1 MEKLNEQSETGCCP
15 RFDPVPWEDK
25 EISFKDKLF
34 LKDHVR
40 SILHIPLNF
49 DKVMVKNMEKI
60 EAANALSPDQLLLS
74 DEKSLWGA
82 DVFIAVSK
90 EVPGAQMEK
99 ISGNFLSRVFE
110 GPYNNMGAWMKEMQ
124 GYVKSK
130 GKEIKKMYFFY
141 TTCPKCAKYYGKN
154 YTVILAQVQG

>member
-1 MEKLNEQSETGCCP
+1 MDKLYEQSETGCCP
-15 RFDPVPWEDK
+15 RFDPKPWEEK
-25 EISFKDKLF
+25 EVSFEEKLF

-60 EAANALSPDQLLLS
+60 QAADALSPEPLLLS

-82 DVFIAVSK
+82 DVYIAVSK
-90 EVPGAQMEK
+90 EVQGAQMEK
-99 ISGNFLSRVFE
+99 ISGTFLSKVFE
-110 GPYNNMGAWMKEMQ
+110 GPYKNMGKWAKEMQ
-124 GYVKSK
+124 GFVKSK
-130 GKEIKKMYFFY
+130 GKDLKKMYFFY

-154 YTVILAQVQG
+154 YTVIMAQV

>member
-15 RFDPVPWEDK
+15 RFDPVPWEEK

-40 SILHIPLNF
+40 SIFHIPLNF
-49 DKVMVKNMEKI
+49 DKIMVKNMEKI

-99 ISGNFLSRVFE
+99 ISGTFLSKVFE
-110 GPYNNMGAWMKEMQ
+110 GPYKNIGAWVKEMQ

-130 GKEIKKMYFFY
+130 GKELKKMYFFY
-141 TTCPKCAKYYGKN
+141 TTCPKCAQYYGKN
-154 YTVILAQVQG
+154 YTVILAQIQG